1 MNQLALEGM
10 ERAEQSANN
19 SHYKWSD
26 TAYSF
31 LTDYAARCS
40 SFMMEDVISASE
52 GLVPE
57 PPTKRAWGSI
67 VRKAA
72 KEGKVF
78 NLGFQKKTS
87 EGSHGTPAVLWGTNN
102 D

>member
-10 ERAEQSANN
+10 QRAEQSANN
-19 SHYKWSD
+19 THYKWSD

-31 LTDYAARCS
+31 LIDYSKKYS
-40 SFMMEDVISASE
+40 SFMMEDVILASK
-52 GLVPE
+52 GSVPE
-57 PPTKRAWGSI
+57 PPTNRAWGGV

-72 KEGKVF
+72 KEGKLV
-78 NLGFQKKTS
+78 NLGFQKKKS
-87 EGSHGTPAVLWGTNN
+87 EGSHSTPAVLWGVIN

>member
-10 ERAEQSANN
+10 QRAEQSANN
-19 SHYKWSD
+19 THYKWSD

-31 LTDYAARCS
+31 LIDYSKKYS
-40 SFMMEDVISASE
+40 SFMMEDVILASK
-52 GLVPE
+52 GSVPE
-57 PPTKRAWGSI
+57 PPTNRAWGSV

-72 KEGKVF
+72 KEGKLV
-78 NLGFQKKTS
+78 NLGFQKKKS
-87 EGSHGTPAVLWGTNN
+87 EGSHSTPAVLWGVIN